1 MSDSM
6 GWKECTGKLEVKKKN
21 NEKKKKRRRK
31 EGKGLYP
38 WVWRG
43 TTEHF
48 Y

>member
-1 MSDSM
+1 M

-38 WVWRG
+38 WV
-43 TTEHF
+43 
-48 Y
+48 